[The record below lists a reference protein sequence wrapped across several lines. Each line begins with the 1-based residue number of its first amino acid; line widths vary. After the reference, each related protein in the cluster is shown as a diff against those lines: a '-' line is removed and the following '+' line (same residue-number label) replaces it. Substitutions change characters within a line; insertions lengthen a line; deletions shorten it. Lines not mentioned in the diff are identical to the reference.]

1 MTFDVANV
9 PHFLTDS
16 TVVTAG
22 VGALLLLF
30 GRRLYFLLLGVL
42 GFVGGLWLSTS
53 PPVEALGL
61 EASPGAR
68 LAIAVALGVVS
79 AVLAFAIHRV
89 ALGVAGLAA
98 GGFGGFWLAQ
108 SIAGG
113 PDGWSW
119 LLPIGGAIAGGVLL
133 PGIYKAALVGLSAWV
148 GSALLVQM
156 LPVSGPSA
164 VLVALGL
171 LAFGILFQAGG
182 ARRSGEREREDR
194 RERKERREE
203 RRQARRRRKAETAP
217 VT

>member
-22 VGALLLLF
+22 VGGLLLLF
-30 GRRLYFLLLGVL
+30 GRRLYFLMLGVL

-61 EASPGAR
+61 EMSSVAR
-68 LAIAVALGVVS
+68 VAIAAGLGVVS
-79 AVLAFAIHRV
+79 AALAFAIHRV

-119 LLPIGGAIAGGVLL
+119 LLPIGGAVVGGVLL
-133 PGIYKAALVGLSAWV
+133 PGLYTGALVVLSAWV

-156 LPVSGPSA
+156 LPLSGPA
-164 VLVALGL
+164 AMLAALGM
-171 LAFGILFQAGG
+171 LAFGILFQASG
-182 ARRSGEREREDR
+182 ARRRGERVGDDWRKR
-194 RERKERREE
+194 RAEREE
-203 RRQARRRRKAETAP
+203 RRAARRRRRTEEAP